1 MQHIVPIDRHQVSFS
16 SLEEL
21 VAPDDP
27 VRFLDAFAEKLDLSK
42 LGFKTKAIQ
51 PEGRPSFDP
60 RILLKIY
67 LYGYQNG
74 IRSSRR
80 LEKECKRN
88 TEMQWLC
95 GRLVPNY
102 HTIADFRKDNP
113 VALKNMF
120 KLFVAFLMDAGLIFG
135 KTIAIDG
142 TKSRAHNS
150 KKNNYSP
157 KRSNGISNTLK
168 RKRWSI

>member
-42 LGFKTKAIQ
+42 LGLKRKPYNQ
-51 PEGRPSFDP
+51 KDGP
-60 RILLKIY
+60 RLTRVLLKIY

-88 TEMQWLC
+88 IEMQWLC
-95 GRLVPNY
+95 GKLIPNY

-120 KLFVAFLMDAGLIFG
+120 KLFVTFLMDAGLISG

-142 TKSRAHNS
+142 TKSE
-150 KKNNYSP
+150 P
-157 KRSNGISNTLK
+157 ITV
-168 RKRWSI
+168 RK